1 MFETIELPIWF
12 VVIAA
17 VFAAIAALERA
28 LIPSVRW
35 YFRRRMQRVVTR
47 LNARLDR
54 PIEPFKLARRHDM
67 IQRLLYHPDVMQA
80 VNVMPTERASPKM
93 LPFSRPKNMREKSC
107 RPSARR
113 SILPLPAPS
122 HVF

>member
-35 YFRRRMQRVVTR
+35 YFRCRMQRVVTR

-80 VNVMPTERASPKM
+80 VNDH
-93 LPFSRPKNMREKSC
+93 
-107 RPSARR
+107 ARR
-113 SILPLPAPS
+113 EGIPENVA
-122 HVF
+122 FQ

>member
-1 MFETIELPIWF
+1 MFDTIELPIWF

-17 VFAAIAALERA
+17 VFAAIAAFERA

-67 IQRLLYHPDVMQA
+67 VQRLLYHPDVMQA
-80 VNVMPTERASPKM
+80 RGLPQEAVKLSEKRLIDINRAW
-93 LPFSRPKNMREKSC
+93 EEI
-107 RPSARR
+107 SARH
-113 SILPLPAPS
+113 AA
-122 HVF
+122 

>member
-1 MFETIELPIWF
+1 MFDTIELPIWF

-35 YFRRRMQRVVTR
+35 YFRRRMQRVVNR

-67 IQRLLYHPDVMQA
+67 VQRLLYHP
-80 VNVMPTERASPKM
+80 
-93 LPFSRPKNMREKSC
+93 
-107 RPSARR
+107 
-113 SILPLPAPS
+113 
-122 HVF
+122 

>member
-17 VFAAIAALERA
+17 VFATIAALERA

-67 IQRLLYHPDVMQA
+67 IQRLIYHPDVMQA
-80 VNVMPTERASPKM
+80 V
-93 LPFSRPKNMREKSC
+93 
-107 RPSARR
+107 
-113 SILPLPAPS
+113 
-122 HVF
+122 